1 MVERF
6 KERIKALEYENAMIE
21 EQSAILVEQH
31 KKNVAKIEV
40 YEEVVAEMTAAEET
54 ITLVTDENQEITMP
68 SAENG
73 YNFDTGM

>member
-21 EQSAILVEQH
+21 EQSARLVEQH

-40 YEEVVAEMTAAEET
+40 YEEVVAEMTAEET
-54 ITLVTDENQEITMP
+54 ITVVTDENQEITMP
-68 SAENG
+68 NAESG
-73 YNFDTGM
+73 YNFETGM